1 MSATYRVHTYADIR
15 INFETLTCPACGAN
29 RGLCL
34 TTSGDGQP
42 VTGSCPDGHFWDEH
56 RLTGSEV
63 KDTAIDLDQE
73 PR

>member
-1 MSATYRVHTYADIR
+1 MSVTYRVWTYADIKVG
-15 INFETLTCPACGAN
+15 FETIDCPVCGID

-42 VTGSCPDGHFWDEH
+42 VTGSCPNGHLWDEH

-63 KDTAIDLDQE
+63 KYTAIDLDQE